1 MSARN
6 SGDSSDWLRKA
17 EVSAMQALNSFLFT
31 GKTSPSAVWTL
42 MMCFPELPA
51 GLRLQAWTVR
61 HQLHRH

>member
-6 SGDSSDWLRKA
+6 SGGLSDWLRKA
-17 EVSAMQALNSFLFT
+17 EVSAMQALNSVLFT

-51 GLRLQAWTVR
+51 GLRLQTWTMR
-61 HQLHRH
+61 RRY

>member
-1 MSARN
+1 
-6 SGDSSDWLRKA
+6 
-17 EVSAMQALNSFLFT
+17 MQALNSFLFT